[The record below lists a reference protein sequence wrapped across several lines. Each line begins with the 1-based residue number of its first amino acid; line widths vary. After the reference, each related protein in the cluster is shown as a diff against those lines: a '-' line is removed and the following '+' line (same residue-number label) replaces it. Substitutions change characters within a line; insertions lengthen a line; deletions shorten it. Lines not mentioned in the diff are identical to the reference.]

1 MVLSAYMPQSR
12 IAKEKFCK
20 MRELELLYEDHPTS
34 TLFDLITTSME
45 YKVEEETNVK
55 RNIMLRASLTQ
66 LARTQWK

>member
-1 MVLSAYMPQSR
+1 
-12 IAKEKFCK
+12 
-20 MRELELLYEDHPTS
+20 MRTILPL

-55 RNIMLRASLTQ
+55 RNITLRASLTQ